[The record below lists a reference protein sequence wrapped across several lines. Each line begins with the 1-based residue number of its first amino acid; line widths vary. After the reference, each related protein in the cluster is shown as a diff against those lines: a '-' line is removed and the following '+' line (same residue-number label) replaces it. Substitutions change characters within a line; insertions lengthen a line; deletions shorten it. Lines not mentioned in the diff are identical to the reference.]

1 MGQTYKHLHLILR
14 LKRIRDVE
22 NHSALVVLAGQE
34 KEERLLVK
42 DGDANG
48 ICKKRMRLM

>member
-1 MGQTYKHLHLILR
+1 MGQTYKHLNHKEGLVR
-14 LKRIRDVE
+14 
-22 NHSALVVLAGQE
+22 NHSALVVLDGQE

-48 ICKKRMRLM
+48 ICKKGM